1 MKLFFIFFAL
11 ISLSA
16 CAAGQKSSTST
27 HTSNIEHTEY
37 TYDMKL
43 DIKKVLSSTDIS
55 SECGV
60 VTVKMAYL
68 NSNDEV
74 KGLSYRA
81 LGGGCIDN

>member
-1 MKLFFIFFAL
+1 MKLPFIFLAL

-16 CAAGQKSSTST
+16 CATGQIVPTDTSS
-27 HTSNIEHTEY
+27 IEFTEY

-43 DIKKVLSSTDIS
+43 DVKKVISSTDIS
-55 SECGV
+55 GECGV

-68 NSNDEV
+68 NSNDEL
-74 KGLSYRA
+74 KGISYRA